1 MNPIAPTITEGKSR
15 FTDTLETK
23 TMALNETLNEIKE
36 ILNYLRKQAAVCN
49 RCCEPIL
56 PLKGESRA
64 TRVRALGQNF
74 HPECFSC
81 MVRNWECT
89 EVSTDRIYVLGL
101 WNASG
106 LSNQWIRVLSF

>member
-1 MNPIAPTITEGKSR
+1 MNPIVLTTTEGKSR

-23 TMALNETLNEIKE
+23 TMVLNETLNEIEE

-49 RCCEPIL
+49 RCFEPIL
-56 PLKGESRA
+56 PLKGETTA

-81 MVRNWECT
+81 MVRNRE
-89 EVSTDRIYVLGL
+89 STKV
-101 WNASG
+101 
-106 LSNQWIRVLSF
+106 